1 MDRFKISLENRR
13 LLTFFIISL
22 VFLLIFVGLFNL
34 QVVNH
39 NALLLKSENNR
50 LRVVPIIPR
59 RGRVY
64 DREGKIIID
73 NRPSYTVS
81 VILSEQVKGITVPKL
96 AELLEMDTS
105 MIRKRIN
112 KNYVSRYQ
120 PTPIKRDVSFDIIAV
135 LEEQNS
141 SYPGIVYQMERV
153 RQYENKLNAESF
165 TGYVGEVSESD
176 MKGKTEIDYRLGSLI
191 GKKGIEKQYD
201 YILRGFEGTEYVE
214 VTAFGQNMGKS
225 EEKET
230 NKAIPGADL
239 YLTIDNDIQLACT
252 KAIDTFCCGTIIAMD
267 PRNGEILALISY
279 PTYDANIFS
288 SVIPESLWNEIRND
302 STHPLL
308 NRPLNG
314 LYPPASTAKLIAF
327 GAGLEEGIITEFST
341 FNSCLGGFQFGNR
354 YFKCWKPEGHGVLK
368 GVNAIEQSCD
378 VYFYQLGLKLGI
390 DELSNYYDL
399 CGFGKITNIDIPN
412 ESNGLNPNS
421 EYYDKRYGKNKWTRG
436 LVLNNVIGQG
446 EILVNIIQLA
456 QFFCGVANDGIVY
469 RPHLLKKV
477 SYPDNQIQETT
488 PIVSF
493 KLPFK
498 QKTID
503 ILMEGLRLV
512 VEGEHGTAKVL
523 KNNQFTLG
531 GKTGTAQNPHG
542 ENHSWFASVAPL
554 GNPEIVVV
562 VLVENAGHG
571 SEVAAPLAYK
581 ILKAYFD
588 KKEGNLPVVMSVNK
602 EEMN

>member
-1 MDRFKISLENRR
+1 MDRFKISLESRR
-13 LLTFFIISL
+13 FLTFIIISL
-22 VFLLIFVGLFNL
+22 VFLLIFIGLFNL
-34 QVVNH
+34 QVVKH
-39 NALLLKSENNR
+39 KTLLLKSENNR

-64 DREGKIIID
+64 DREGKVIID

-81 VILSEQVKGITVPKL
+81 VILSEQVKGVTVPKL

-105 MIRKRIN
+105 MVRKRIK

-120 PTPIKRDVSFDIIAV
+120 ATPIKRDVPFNVIAV

-153 RQYENKLNAESF
+153 RQYKNELNAESF

-176 MKGKTEIDYRLGSLI
+176 LKNRTEIDYRLGSLI

-201 YILRGFEGTEYVE
+201 NILRGLEGTEYEE

-230 NKAIPGADL
+230 NQSVSGADL
-239 YLTIDNDIQLACT
+239 YLTIDNDLQLACT
-252 KAIDTFCCGTIIAMD
+252 EAIDTFCCGTIIAMN

-288 SVIPESLWNEIRND
+288 SVIPESLWNEIRSD

-308 NRPLNG
+308 NRPING
-314 LYPPASTAKLIAF
+314 LYPPASTAKLIAL
-327 GAGLEEGIITEFST
+327 GAGLEGGIITESST
-341 FNSCLGGFQFGNR
+341 FSSCVGGYQFGDR

-378 VYFYQLGLKLGI
+378 VYFYQLGLKLGV

-412 ESNGLNPNS
+412 ESKGLNPNS

-456 QFFCGVANDGIVY
+456 QFYCGIANNGIVY

-477 SYPDNQIQETT
+477 IYSDNKIQETT
-488 PIVSF
+488 PIESF
-493 KLPFK
+493 RLPFK

-503 ILMEGLRLV
+503 VLKEGVRLV
-512 VEGEHGTAKVL
+512 VEGEHGTARFL
-523 KNNQFTLG
+523 QNDQFTLG

-542 ENHSWFASVAPL
+542 ENHSWFASIAPL
-554 GNPEIVVV
+554 DNPEIVVV

-571 SEVAAPLAYK
+571 SEVAAPLAGK
-581 ILKAYFD
+581 ILKTYFD
-588 KKEGNLPVVMSVNK
+588 KKEGNLPVVMSESK
-602 EEMN
+602 EEVN

>member
-112 KNYVSRYQ
+112 KNYVSCYQ